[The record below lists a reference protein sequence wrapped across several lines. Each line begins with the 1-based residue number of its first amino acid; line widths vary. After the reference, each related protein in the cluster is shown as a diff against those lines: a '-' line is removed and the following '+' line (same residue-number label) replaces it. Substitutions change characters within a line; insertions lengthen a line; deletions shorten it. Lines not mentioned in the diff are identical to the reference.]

1 MARALFFAL
10 LSVCALDVASVRADD
25 TGSAAPDAAPDEER
39 GVSEAAPES
48 APSSSTEPV
57 DADAERWKFRAM
69 AAAAAPVGALIGAGA
84 FFAFRMAFLATV
96 YAAALFLDAKTS
108 SAIGGLY
115 QASFL
120 SYVFLPLLGGLGA
133 ALLAWPFA
141 SRLGAL
147 ATGAVTTGATAV
159 LFGGGTVV
167 GLVGGTVLGAVTG
180 IGLASSVNDP
190 WTSLAFVFAGGV
202 IGGALGLLS
211 GAVIG
216 GLGGLVVAPATMGA
230 LVGREPEWW
239 DDTMGAPSE

>member
-1 MARALFFAL
+1 MSRALLVAL
-10 LSVCALDVASVRADD
+10 LSVFALDVVSARADD
-25 TGSAAPDAAPDEER
+25 GAAASTAAPDEEH
-39 GVSEAAPES
+39 GLSSAAPET
-48 APSSSTEPV
+48 APPSSTETAAP
-57 DADAERWKFRAM
+57 DAERWKFRAM

-84 FFAFRMAFLATV
+84 FFAFRLAFLGAV
-96 YAAALFLDAKTS
+96 YASQSFLDFKTAN
-108 SAIGGLY
+108 AIAGAY

-133 ALLAWPFA
+133 ALLVWPFA

-190 WTSLAFVFAGGV
+190 WTSLAFVVAGSV

-216 GLGGLVVAPATMGA
+216 GLGGLVVAPAAMGA
-230 LVGREPEWW
+230 LVGREPDWW
-239 DDTMGAPSE
+239 GEAMGAPSE